1 MSVSQRGVDSLSGPS
16 RRPSPHRSLTR
27 VWLECAGHPVAT
39 AGVVLAL
46 EAGALGGLVFWAGW
60 RQIVHAVSVDNGGWF
75 GLCVGGQIVAYLGY
89 AMALRAVA
97 EVDRGVR
104 LTFPVSL
111 AVVSVGFGPMFSAN
125 TSGGFSVDY
134 VTLREAGMGPR
145 RALQRVLAIS
155 ALEYAVLAP
164 IVAVFAVLLFFGLDG
179 SAPADLTLP
188 WLAVVPGALGAW
200 WLTNPGRGNRFRYR
214 SRRGLAFR
222 GLAHTVAALAVLRML
237 CVEWRHYGWAFVGA
251 AVYWGGDIVTFWA
264 ALHVF
269 DVHLSLAVL
278 VVAYGTGWALTRRSL
293 PLGGPGVVEVLLAW
307 ALTWFHVQFA
317 PAAAGVVAY
326 RLFNFWLALLPAA
339 AVFPFGK
346 RLERQLR
353 RHDSPSR
360 RPA

>member
-1 MSVSQRGVDSLSGPS
+1 M
-16 RRPSPHRSLTR
+16 
-27 VWLECAGHPVAT
+27 A
-39 AGVVLAL
+39 VVVVGL

-60 RQIVHAVSVDNGGWF
+60 RQVVHAVSVDNGGWF

-89 AMALRAVA
+89 ALALRAVA

-104 LTFPVSL
+104 LTFPVAL

-134 VTLREAGMGPR
+134 ATLREAGMGPR
-145 RALQRVLAIS
+145 KALQRVLAIS

-164 IVAVFAVLLFFGLDG
+164 VVAVFAVLLFLGVDG
-179 SAPADLTLP
+179 SAGADLTLP
-188 WLAVVPGALGAW
+188 WLAVVPGVLAAW
-200 WLTNPGRGNRFRYR
+200 WVTSPVRRQRFRYR
-214 SRRGLAFR
+214 SYRSLFCRGF
-222 GLAHTVAALAVLRML
+222 AHTVAALTVLRAL
-237 CVEWRHYGWAFVGA
+237 CMQWRRYGWAFGGA
-251 AVYWGGDIVTFWA
+251 AVYWLGDIVTFWA

-269 DVHLSLAVL
+269 NVHLSLAVL

-293 PLGGPGVVEVLLAW
+293 PLGGPGVVEILLAW

-326 RLFNFWLALLPAA
+326 RLFNFWFALLPAA

-353 RHDSPSR
+353 KHNT
-360 RPA
+360 AGGQ